1 MNRQTYAPWYSTS
14 LLKLFHT
21 VIATLFA
28 MLLFPVMAQ
37 ASDELLQV
45 DQAFSLKTPTVVD
58 QQIQVQWQIA
68 EDYKLYKDKI
78 KVTATNIDLGVP
90 KYSKAKWVDDVLFGK
105 VEVYGK
111 HATVELP
118 YSGSAQDTEITVKY
132 QGCADKLGVCYPP
145 QTRTFKLNLPAVATV
160 NTQLKTGQDST
171 PSFGSLS
178 ALDKFLKQD
187 TSEPEL
193 LDVEDAFA
201 FSHQINPQG
210 VLELKWAVAN
220 DYNLYRDKI
229 KTHLVEGDA
238 TLEKLVLPE
247 AVMTD
252 DPLFG
257 KTAVYQGEFT
267 ALLPVSAISAA
278 SEIEIEYQ
286 GCSISSGVCYP
297 PVKKYV
303 KLDPSTISTAAIA
316 SVPANIATATVG
328 NADLS
333 ESDQIADT
341 LKNSSVFIVILTF
354 FVFGLLLAFTPC
366 IFPMIPILSSIII
379 GQGDKL
385 TTRRAFTMS
394 LVYVLA
400 MSVTYTLAGVLA
412 GMFGEN
418 LQAAFQNP
426 WIIGSF
432 VAVFILLSF
441 SMFGFYELQL
451 PSSIQSKL
459 TNLSNKQEGGTLT
472 GVAIMGFLSA
482 LIVGPCVAPPLAGA
496 LIYIGQT
503 GDALLGGT
511 ALFAMSMGMGLPL
524 LLLGTSAGKLLPR
537 AGAWMDNVKAVFGV
551 ALIGVAI
558 WMAERIVP
566 AEVTILSWAL
576 LFIISAVY
584 MGAFESTAD
593 KTGWMK
599 LVKGLALA
607 FFVYGAMLMVGL
619 LGGSTSVLQPL
630 KVFQGGGSSTQAAS
644 EKLDFTIIKSV
655 EDLESELAKGNR
667 VMLDFYAD
675 WCISCK
681 EMEQFTFTK
690 PSVHQALKGVTLI
703 KADVTANDDI
713 DKALMKKFGII
724 GPPAILF
731 FNGQGQEQKAQR
743 VIGFKDA
750 EAFTAT
756 INQAYQ

>member
-28 MLLFPVMAQ
+28 MLLLPVMAQ

-238 TLEKLVLPE
+238 TLEKLLLPE

-303 KLDPSTISTAAIA
+303 KLDPSTINTAAIA

-584 MGAFESTAD
+584 MGAFESTAN